1 MKTNEDEVVILVVY
15 NEDKRKRG
23 CDISSTMKTNEDEVV
38 ILVVQ

>member
-1 MKTNEDEVVILVVY
+1 MKTNEDEVVILVY

-23 CDISSTMKTNEDEVV
+23 CDISITMKTNENEVV

>member
-1 MKTNEDEVVILVVY
+1 MKTNERRGCDISTN